1 MEAAVKAAVSGV
13 QQFSEEN
20 ASALNEAV
28 TGFFAD
34 RVRRWLT
41 DVVGVSG
48 DTADA
53 VMAVGW
59 SRLPDAVARAEA
71 LEQVREADSFRSLA
85 LAFKR
90 VRNITEDQPDAE
102 VDAGLFRQPE
112 ENELHEATVGF
123 RSALERFMPE
133 RQVVE
138 AFSAMEP
145 LADVLERFFVEV
157 LVMCDEDELRSNRIA
172 ILKQLGREFS
182 TLADLSK
189 LQVEGGEE

>member
-1 MEAAVKAAVSGV
+1 MSAAIGAAISGAEKFTEDDDGV
-13 QQFSEEN
+13 
-20 ASALNEAV
+20 LTEAV
-28 TGFFAD
+28 TAFVAD

-41 DVVGVSG
+41 DIVGVSG

-59 SRLPDAVARAEA
+59 SRLPDTVARAEA
-71 LEQVREADSFRSLA
+71 LERVREAESFRSLA

-90 VRNITEDQPDAE
+90 VRNITEGQPDAE
-102 VDAGLFRQPE
+102 VDAGLFEHAE
-112 ENELHEATVGF
+112 ERELHEATEDF
-123 RSALERFMPE
+123 QDALDRFMPE
-133 RQVVE
+133 RRVDE
-138 AFSAMEP
+138 AFAAMEP

-157 LVMCDEDELRSNRIA
+157 LVMCESEDVRSNRIA